1 MKRESGDVKP
11 PDEIDV
17 EVGRRLRLQRK
28 LLGMTQVGLA
38 SGLGI
43 TFQQVQ
49 KYERGTNRIGAS
61 RLAEV
66 ARILRVDVS
75 YFFNDTRMI
84 GEVGV
89 DVPEDLTSFLATK
102 EGISLNRSFKKIA
115 DAETRRRVVSLI
127 RAIAEDDK

>member
-1 MKRESGDVKP
+1 MKHEPGSAKQ

-28 LLGMTQVGLA
+28 LLGMTQTGLA

-61 RLAEV
+61 RLADV
-66 ARILRVDVS
+66 ARILKVEVS

-84 GEVGV
+84 GDVGV
-89 DVPEDLTSFLATK
+89 DVPEDIASFVATK
-102 EGISLNRSFKKIA
+102 EGISLNRSFQKIL
-115 DAETRRRVVSLI
+115 DAATRRRVVSLI
-127 RAIAEDDK
+127 QAIAEDDK